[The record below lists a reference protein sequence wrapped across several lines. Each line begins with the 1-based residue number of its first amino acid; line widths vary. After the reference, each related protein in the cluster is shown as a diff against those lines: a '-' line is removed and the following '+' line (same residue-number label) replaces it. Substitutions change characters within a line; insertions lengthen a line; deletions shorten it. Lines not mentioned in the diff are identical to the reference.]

1 MFIKICG
8 LTNLEDAKKAV
19 ELGADAIGFIFAR
32 SPRRAEPQKVKS
44 IIRELKGDV
53 LKIGV
58 FVNEDAEKI
67 KSIVKDC
74 GLDAVQFHGDE
85 SPEFCSGFTGLK
97 LIKAIRVKNI
107 ESLNIIS
114 DFKNIFACL
123 LDTFSNDKYGGT
135 GKTFNWDLAVK
146 AKKYKKPLILSGGL
160 NIDNIEEAI
169 TFVRPYGVDISSS
182 IESGPGKKD
191 IDKMSKIIGLIKALD
206 L

>member
-8 LTNLEDAKKAV
+8 LTNLEDAQKAV

-32 SPRRAEPQKVKS
+32 SPRRAEPDKVKS

-74 GLDAVQFHGDE
+74 RLDAIQLHGDE

-97 LIKAIRVKNI
+97 LIKAVRVKNI
-107 ESLNIIS
+107 ESLKIIS

-123 LDTFSNDKYGGT
+123 LDTYSSDIYGGT
-135 GKTFNWDLAVK
+135 GKTFNWELAVK
-146 AKKYKKPLILSGGL
+146 AKEYKKPIILSGGL

-169 TFVRPYGVDISSS
+169 RIIRPYGVDISSS
-182 IESGPGKKD
+182 IESRPGKKD
-191 IDKMSKIIGLIKALD
+191 ITRMSRVIGLIKVLD
-206 L
+206 